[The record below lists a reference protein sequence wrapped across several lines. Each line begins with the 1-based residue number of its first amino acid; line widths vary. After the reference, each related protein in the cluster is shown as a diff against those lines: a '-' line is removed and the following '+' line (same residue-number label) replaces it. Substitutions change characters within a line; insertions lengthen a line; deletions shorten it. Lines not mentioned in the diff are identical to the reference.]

1 MCISVTIVN
10 DVTADPGES
19 FRVTVTSPNNRVS
32 FRGGAV
38 AIVTISDDDGTQKIN
53 YLCEFVNFTSLYHC
67 SAAGCN

>member
-32 FRGGAV
+32 FRGGAI
-38 AIVTISDDDGTQKIN
+38 AIATINNDDCKQNN
-53 YLCEFVNFTSLYHC
+53 YVNYKFHFFVSL
-67 SAAGCN
+67 

>member
-10 DVTADPGES
+10 DDTADPGES

-38 AIVTISDDDGTQKIN
+38 AIVTINNDDGKQNIN
-53 YLCEFVNFTSLYHC
+53 VNFLTFVSL
-67 SAAGCN
+67 